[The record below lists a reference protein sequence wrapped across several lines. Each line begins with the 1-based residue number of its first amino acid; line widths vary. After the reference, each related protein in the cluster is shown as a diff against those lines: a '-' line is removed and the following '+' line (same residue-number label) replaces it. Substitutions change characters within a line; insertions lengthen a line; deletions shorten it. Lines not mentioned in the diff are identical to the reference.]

1 MAKEK
6 FELEF
11 VVRSAPKVLYNRLA
25 TPGGLSEWFADN
37 VNIKGD
43 RFFFI
48 WDGAEEE
55 AILLNKNAGESI
67 ESRQNKDE
75 SSEVKGQIDI
85 IVQRHDTFLE
95 VSVVDNGIGLPKDR
109 SRLFEPYITTREK
122 GTGLGLAIVKHIVNQ
137 HRGEIDISSEE
148 GNGTQISLN
157 FPKN

>member
-67 ESRQNKDE
+67 RFQWVDDEDTDYYFEFGIKIDKLTKEAALIITDFAEPDEKESAIMLWE
-75 SSEVKGQIDI
+75 SQVHELLHI
-85 IVQRHDTFLE
+85 
-95 VSVVDNGIGLPKDR
+95 
-109 SRLFEPYITTREK
+109 
-122 GTGLGLAIVKHIVNQ
+122 LG
-137 HRGEIDISSEE
+137 S
-148 GNGTQISLN
+148 
-157 FPKN
+157 